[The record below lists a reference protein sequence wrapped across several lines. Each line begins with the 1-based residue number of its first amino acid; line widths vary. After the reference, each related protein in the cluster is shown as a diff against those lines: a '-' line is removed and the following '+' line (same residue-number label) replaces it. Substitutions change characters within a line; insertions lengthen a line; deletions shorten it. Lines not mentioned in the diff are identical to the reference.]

1 MRSVPRRAI
10 RRKLLLNFLLITLPI
25 LMPRAVAAQSET
37 QRLKQAIAEG
47 APSCGDWSLEADQQS
62 KKGNVYYA
70 DGNVDVKCGEARL
83 RADHIEY
90 DSVAQTIMAR
100 GHVQLDYSTQHVD
113 ANEANYD
120 LRTGAGR
127 FQHVRATFAIQRR
140 PTPTMLLSQNPL
152 YFEAEEAERLDQNT
166 YRIRN
171 AWMTVCNPARP
182 TWTFYA
188 PDATVRLEQ
197 SVHLSNGN
205 FRVFSVPVLYFP
217 YATLPVETRRGSG
230 FLIPEIGNSSRRGLV
245 LGDAFYWAPLDWL
258 DVRLGAA
265 YFSRRGWAQSGEL
278 RMRPWEGGSLDANY
292 FGVLDRGLEQP
303 SGPPV
308 NQGGHEEH
316 VLFTSPVPRGWRAVA
331 DLDQLSS
338 LTFRLAFSETF
349 SEAVNSEVSNTAFLT
364 KSLNGFNVDFAASSY
379 QNYLSA
385 TPQTSVTLRSAP
397 VAHFSSLERTLF
409 PSLPLYFSFDAFS
422 GAVYRNNDTPTPFST
437 PGFVGRSE
445 VAPTLTL
452 PLHWGPWLNVTPS
465 FTVRSTH
472 YGGQMANGSFASQ
485 GFFRNTA
492 EAIVDVRPP
501 ALVREWSTGNVTWRH
516 AIEPEITYQYVT
528 GVDNFT
534 RFVRYD
540 ADETLT
546 DTNDVEYGIT
556 QRLFRRTSDSDSQ
569 EVVSWRLA
577 QQYYFNPTFGG
588 AFVQGQR
595 NVFQALDYLTPFA
608 FDDTLHRFSPIV
620 SDLRFTT
627 SSRYDTQ
634 FRVDFDPVRGQATAF
649 GTLLKIRP
657 YRESSLTLA
666 HFDTIALPG
675 NAASPPPNFQP
686 RSNQVR
692 ALLGYGETNRRGWNA
707 NVGASYDVS
716 QQTFQNQLLQ
726 VSYNTNCCGIGVEYR
741 RFSFGTI
748 RNENQFRFVF
758 LIANLGSVGN
768 LRRQEKIFN

>member
-1 MRSVPRRAI
+1 MAPRPA
-10 RRKLLLNFLLITLPI
+10 P
-25 LMPRAVAAQSET
+25 AQTE
-37 QRLKQAIAEG
+37 RLRQAIAQG
-47 APSCGDWSLEADQQS
+47 APACGDWSLEADQQS
-62 KKGNVYYA
+62 EDYKSKIYYA

-90 DSVAQTIMAR
+90 DSVAQTIVAR

-113 ANEANYD
+113 ADEANYD

-127 FQHVRATFAIQRR
+127 FQRVRATFAIQRR
-140 PTPTMLLSQNPL
+140 PMPTMLLSPNPL

-171 AWMTVCNPARP
+171 AWMTMCNPARP

-188 PDATVRLEQ
+188 PEATVRLEQ

-205 FRVFSVPVLYFP
+205 FRVLSVPVLYFP
-217 YATLPVETRRGSG
+217 YATLPVETRRSSG
-230 FLIPEIGNSSRRGLV
+230 FLIPEIGNSSRKGLV

-258 DVRLGAA
+258 DVRIGAA
-265 YFSRRGWAQSGEL
+265 YFSRRGWAQSGDL
-278 RMRPWEGGSLDANY
+278 RMRPWEGASLEANY
-292 FGVLDRGLEQP
+292 FGVLDRGLEQS
-303 SGPPV
+303 SGPSA

-316 VLFTSPVPRGWRAVA
+316 ILFTSPVPGGWRAVA

-349 SEAVNSEVSNTAFLT
+349 TEAVNSEVSNTAFLT
-364 KSLNGFNVDFAASSY
+364 KSFNGFNADFAALSY

-409 PSLPLYFSFDAFS
+409 SSLPLYFSFDAFT
-422 GAVYRNNDTPTPFST
+422 GAVYRNDTATPFSPAFST

-445 VAPTLTL
+445 AAPTVTL
-452 PLHWGPWLNVTPS
+452 PLHWGAWLNVTPS
-465 FTVRSTH
+465 FTFRSTH
-472 YGGQMANGSFASQ
+472 YGGQMTNGFFSDQ

-492 EAIVDVRPP
+492 EATVDVRPP
-501 ALVREWSTGNVTWRH
+501 ALERDWSTASAKWRH

-528 GVDNFT
+528 GVDDYT

-540 ADETLT
+540 EDETLT

-556 QRLFRRTSDSDSQ
+556 QRLFRRTENGDSR
-569 EVVSWRLA
+569 EIVSWRLA

-627 SSRYDTQ
+627 SDRYDTQ
-634 FRVDFDPVRGQATAF
+634 FRVDFDPERGQATAY
-649 GTLLKIRP
+649 GTLARIKP
-657 YRESSLTLA
+657 YRESFLELA
-666 HFDTIALPG
+666 HFDTIELPG
-675 NAASPPPNFQP
+675 NLTSPPPNFQP
-686 RSNQVR
+686 RSNQIR

-707 NVGASYDVS
+707 QVGASYDVTA
-716 QQTFQNQLLQ
+716 QTFQNQLLQ

-768 LRRQEKIFN
+768 LRKQEKIF